1 MFFVFVPGGFSA
13 RDYGIVAVCSL
24 LFVCCLSVA
33 TMGRFT
39 PIFLK
44 FCQWIPS
51 GLISYGLKRHYDPS
65 IFRHIFMQYCS
76 SVNILYKGNLG
87 SFTPISLKFCQSTSY
102 GLVSYGFKRHY
113 DPSIYSHIFM

>member
-1 MFFVFVPGGFSA
+1 MGLFVPGGFSA

-24 LFVCCLSVA
+24 LLFVVVA

-87 SFTPISLKFCQSTSY
+87 SFTPISLKFCQPTSH
-102 GLVSYGFKRHY
+102 GLVSYRYERRY
-113 DPSIYSHIFM
+113 DSSIFRHIFI